1 MKRIVVGLALIGL
14 AMAGCSSDEGT
25 DTPPPTTTTSSTTTM
40 TTTAPPSE
48 TATLLPPL
56 ETSEAP
62 VMPEPPAAEPE
73 PEVVEPPVQ
82 PVALGD
88 YCSSR
93 GATATTWDGSTAYCS
108 RLAGT
113 DAYIWSLTAG
123 VAPNPELQQ
132 IQTESNT
139 SAVSPGD
146 TCYDSDATATD
157 SQGRTLYCNPTVN
170 GRYAGNLV
178 WQLLP

>member
-14 AMAGCSSDEGT
+14 AAAGCSSDDQGT
-25 DTPPPTTTTSSTTTM
+25 DSPPTTTTTSITTT
-40 TTTAPPSE
+40 TTTAPTSE
-48 TATLLPPL
+48 TTTLPPPI
-56 ETSEAP
+56 ETTEAP
-62 VMPEPPAAEPE
+62 VMPESPAAEPE
-73 PEVVEPPVQ
+73 PEAIEPTVQ
-82 PVALGD
+82 PVTLGD

-93 GATATTWDGSTAYCS
+93 GASATTWDGSTAYCS

-113 DAYIWSLTAG
+113 DAYIWSQTAG

-139 SAVSPGD
+139 AGVSPGD
-146 TCYDSDATATD
+146 TCYDSNATATD
-157 SQGRTLYCNPTVN
+157 SQGRTVYCNPTVN